1 MSSVDATEASDLFS
15 PASSGG
21 GRNRVLL
28 GPEGAF
34 SFPSTDNIL
43 ATTNPVPV
51 NNTRTTSTAGGQQLQ
66 PIQVVVNSILDS
78 QKIGQGMELAKYKTS
93 A

>member
-1 MSSVDATEASDLFS
+1 M
-15 PASSGG
+15 
-21 GRNRVLL
+21 LL

-34 SFPSTDNIL
+34 SLSNKDNIL
-43 ATTNPVPV
+43 ATTNPIPV
-51 NNTRTTSTAGGQQLQ
+51 NDMRTVSTAGGQQLQ

-78 QKIGQGMELAKYKTS
+78 QRIGQGMELAKYKTS